1 MNDSDSYYRVFDI
14 ENNKDFKTY
23 KSLYVVKGEENVYLV
38 GTGIN
43 DLKTYTITRLKDNKM
58 IDSFRVSNPNDVYAV
73 TYLHGKLVVYI
84 TDKGIKEYEVK

>member
-1 MNDSDSYYRVFDI
+1 
-14 ENNKDFKTY
+14 
-23 KSLYVVKGEENVYLV
+23 
-38 GTGIN
+38 
-43 DLKTYTITRLKDNKM
+43 M